1 MENNHECQKSLITSE
16 VQFNEVGDGG
26 GALVFQGQ
34 PSGRWYV
41 VGLVSWGL
49 AGVPG
54 RSRESRDGSDR
65 GPAGLREGQVT
76 HLAQQGQT
84 APFPLFG
91 VGRRLVSVC
100 LARSPSPLG
109 RSVVVSLIER
119 EEKTVHLVMEHMLKE
134 ICRVHRFEYLEFI
147 KRKK

>member
-1 MENNHECQKSLITSE
+1 MEAVHWFLKASRQ
-16 VQFNEVGDGG
+16 D
-26 GALVFQGQ
+26 
-34 PSGRWYV
+34 V

-65 GPAGLREGQVT
+65 GPARLREGQVT

-91 VGRRLVSVC
+91 VGRVAGSALLGFRL
-100 LARSPSPLG
+100 RLG
-109 RSVVVSLIER
+109 GVLLSA
-119 EEKTVHLVMEHMLKE
+119 
-134 ICRVHRFEYLEFI
+134 
-147 KRKK
+147 

>member
-1 MENNHECQKSLITSE
+1 MSAKNLSSRARFNSTKLVMEAVHWFLKASCCQ
-16 VQFNEVGDGG
+16 D
-26 GALVFQGQ
+26 
-34 PSGRWYV
+34 V

-65 GPAGLREGQVT
+65 GPARLREGQVT
-76 HLAQQGQT
+76 HLAHQGQT

-91 VGRRLVSVC
+91 VGRRLVSVS

-109 RSVVVSLIER
+109 RSVIVSLIER
-119 EEKTVHLVMEHMLKE
+119 EEKTVPFSHGTQNV
-134 ICRVHRFEYLEFI
+134 
-147 KRKK
+147 KRNLSCTQI

>member
-1 MENNHECQKSLITSE
+1 MEAVHWFLKASRQ
-16 VQFNEVGDGG
+16 D
-26 GALVFQGQ
+26 
-34 PSGRWYV
+34 V

-65 GPAGLREGQVT
+65 GPARLREGQVT

-91 VGRRLVSVC
+91 VGRVS
-100 LARSPSPLG
+100 LARFPSPLG

-119 EEKTVHLVMEHMLKE
+119 EEKTVHLVMEHKMLKE

-147 KRKK
+147 KEEMSL

>member
-1 MENNHECQKSLITSE
+1 MSAKNLSSRARFNSTKLVMEAVHWFLKASRQ
-16 VQFNEVGDGG
+16 D
-26 GALVFQGQ
+26 
-34 PSGRWYV
+34 V

-65 GPAGLREGQVT
+65 GPARLREGQVT

-91 VGRRLVSVC
+91 VGRRLVSVS
-100 LARSPSPLG
+100 LARSPSQLG
-109 RSVVVSLIER
+109 RSVIVSLIER

-134 ICRVHRFEYLEFI
+134 ICRVHRFEYFEFI

>member
-1 MENNHECQKSLITSE
+1 MQKCWS
-16 VQFNEVGDGG
+16 
-26 GALVFQGQ
+26 A
-34 PSGRWYV
+34 W
-41 VGLVSWGL
+41 
-49 AGVPG
+49 A
-54 RSRESRDGSDR
+54 SRESRDGSDR
-65 GPAGLREGQVT
+65 GLARLREGQVT
-76 HLAQQGQT
+76 HLAHQGQT

-91 VGRRLVSVC
+91 VGRVS

-147 KRKK
+147 KEVMSL